1 MNKKVIVLAMLAAL
15 AATPALAEKGDF
27 WFGLNTGVSSPTGDV
42 GDSQNL
48 GFQGTLV
55 TNYMLTPAFGIG
67 VDLGYHMWSFDDAV
81 IPDGADASSNVIQ
94 ATAQGTYMFPTSGK
108 MLPYLKGGLG
118 MYRGKA
124 EFSGATDP
132 SNNFVRILWQNIPEW
147 STTSLNTMQVVL
159 WSSGQVDISYGVVGN
174 SGGGQAAGNDAII
187 GFTPGNGANLPPQTN
202 FVTGLPFQSGDG
214 SIPPIQSMSARPVIG
229 TTSQI
234 TTTNITPGTL
244 FVFEVMGFGH
254 TGANGIDLGFI
265 GMPNCRQY
273 VQPFATIL
281 LPVVGGVASA
291 SLTIPNNP
299 SYQNVQVFAQS
310 APLTAGLNPAGIL
323 TSNGLCIKAGQ

>member
-132 SNNFVRILWQNIPEW
+132 SNNFE
-147 STTSLNTMQVVL
+147 ST
-159 WSSGQVDISYGVVGN
+159 SSDFGYNV
-174 SGGGQAAGNDAII
+174 GGGLNWTVSPMYQMGVGAAYHSVQTDGDA
-187 GFTPGNGANLPPQTN
+187 TN
-202 FVTGLPFQSGDG
+202 FYSVG
-214 SIPPIQSMSARPVIG
+214 V
-229 TTSQI
+229 
-234 TTTNITPGTL
+234 N
-244 FVFEVMGFGH
+244 
-254 TGANGIDLGFI
+254 
-265 GMPNCRQY
+265 
-273 VQPFATIL
+273 L
-281 LPVVGGVASA
+281 LWGK
-291 SLTIPNNP
+291 N
-299 SYQNVQVFAQS
+299 
-310 APLTAGLNPAGIL
+310 
-323 TSNGLCIKAGQ
+323 